1 MERFNERKLEAAVVA
16 RLAKA
21 KDPRF
26 RKVMSSLVK
35 HLHAFVREVELT
47 EQEWLQAIQFLT
59 ATGQKCDDKR
69 QEFILLSDLLGVS
82 MLVDAINH
90 RASSGETDSTV
101 LGPFFAE
108 GAPKLKPGGSIARDG
123 SVDPTLV
130 RGRVVD
136 AKGRGVADAVV
147 DVWQTGSDATY
158 DVQRPGF
165 QGMDMRGTL
174 VSDADGRF
182 SFRTVR
188 PRSYPVPT
196 DGPCGDMLRAMK
208 HHARRPAHIHF
219 MIAAP
224 GYERLITH
232 LFVQGD
238 QYIESDA
245 VFGVKQSLIVP
256 FRKHGS
262 KREADELNMPSPF
275 YTVDFDFAL
284 KRAKAGAKARGVWAA
299 KAAAE

>member
-1 MERFNERKLEAAVVA
+1 MAGFDEKKLEGAVLA
-16 RLAKA
+16 RLGRA

-47 EQEWLQAIQFLT
+47 EEEWLQGVQFLT

-90 RASSGETDSTV
+90 RASTGETDSTV
-101 LGPFFAE
+101 LGPFFVE
-108 GAPKLKPGGSIARDG
+108 GAPKLKHGDSIARNGG
-123 SVDPTLV
+123 SDPTLV
-130 RGRVVD
+130 RGRVLD
-136 AKGRGVADAVV
+136 AKQRPIAGAVI

-165 QGMDMRGTL
+165 QGMDMRGQF
-174 VSDADGRF
+174 VSGEDGRF
-182 SFRTVR
+182 EFRTVK

-196 DGPCGDMLRAMK
+196 DGPCGDMLRAMR

-232 LFVQGD
+232 LFVDGD
-238 QYIESDA
+238 PYIDSDA
-245 VFGVKQSLIVP
+245 VFGVKSSLIAD
-256 FRKHGS
+256 FKRHGS
-262 KREADELNMPSPF
+262 KREAEQLDMPSPF
-275 YTVDFDFAL
+275 FTVDYEFAL
-284 KRAKAGAKARGVWAA
+284 KRARAGAKARGVWAA
-299 KAAAE
+299 KAA

>member
-1 MERFNERKLEAAVVA
+1 MAAFDEKKLAAAVTA

-26 RKVMSSLVK
+26 RKVMGSLVK
-35 HLHAFVREVELT
+35 HMHAFVREVELT
-47 EQEWLQAIQFLT
+47 EEEWLHGIQFLT

-90 RASSGETDSTV
+90 RASVGETDSTV
-101 LGPFFAE
+101 LGPFFVE
-108 GAPKLKPGGSIARDG
+108 NAPKLKAGDSIARNGG
-123 SVDPTLV
+123 SDPTLV
-130 RGRVVD
+130 RGRVLNGKQ
-136 AKGRGVADAVV
+136 KGVSGATI

-158 DVQRPGF
+158 DVQQPGLV
-165 QGMDMRGTL
+165 GMDMRGQF
-174 VSDADGRF
+174 VSDEDGRF
-182 SFRTVR
+182 EFRTVK

-196 DGPCGDMLRAMK
+196 DGPCGEMLRAMR

-219 MIAAP
+219 MISAP

-232 LFVQGD
+232 LFVDGD

-245 VFGVKQSLIVP
+245 VFGVKPSLIVP
-256 FRKHGS
+256 FKKHSS
-262 KREADELNMPSPF
+262 KREAEQHNMPSPF
-275 YTVDFDFAL
+275 FTVDFDFAL

-299 KAAAE
+299 KAA